1 MIRGLAAAC
10 LLATPAAAE
19 LELTTLQYLCDRGVV
34 IPAAYVSDGIDSAV
48 VTLMFDGRMF
58 SLVGQPV
65 EGGLRYAWPSD
76 GSGYVWLVGGTA
88 AVLSWRDGAAG
99 TETALVQ
106 CTQLE

>member
-1 MIRGLAAAC
+1 VIRALAPVLVA
-10 LLATPAAAE
+10 ATPAAAE
-19 LELTTLQYLCDRGVV
+19 LELTTLQYLCDRGLV

-76 GSGYVWLVGGTA
+76 GSGYVWTVGGA
-88 AVLSWRDGAAG
+88 AATLLWKDGAAG
-99 TETALVQ
+99 TEVALLA